1 MRGSTMP
8 AKHLPLVDPNQE
20 VIIIGAWADVRWN
33 DSGEVIH
40 RYFSFGDYDH
50 KTDQDEFGIRDE
62 HIFFYT
68 GSSDEFEALT
78 AEDNGEDFVV
88 LEKTIVWEVRIA

>member
-1 MRGSTMP
+1 MP
-8 AKHLPLVDPNQE
+8 AKHLPIVDETQE
-20 VIIIGAWADVRWN
+20 IIIIGAWADVRWN

-40 RYFSFGDYDH
+40 RYFSFGDCPGESTH
-50 KTDQDEFGIRDE
+50 DEFGVPDE
-62 HIFFYT
+62 NIFFYA

-88 LEKTIVWEVRIA
+88 LEETIVWEVRIA